1 MRRLLAVLVLSL
13 VLVGPLRAGA
23 DDGAAIRA
31 TIQSQIEAFKA
42 DDAEAAFAHA
52 SPGIQRM
59 FGDPKTFMRMVQ
71 EGYAPVYRPRSVE
84 FGDLVREEG
93 RLVQLVRV
101 VGPDGVVV
109 MAHYPMIQGSNGVW
123 QIDGCHLE
131 RLPELS
137 I

>member
-1 MRRLLAVLVLSL
+1 MRRLLVVLVLSL
-13 VLVGPLRAGA
+13 VLAGPLRAGA
-23 DDGAAIRA
+23 DNGAAIRE
-31 TIQSQIEAFKA
+31 TIQSQIDAFKA
-42 DDAEAAFAHA
+42 DDAKAAFAHA

-59 FGDPKTFMRMVQ
+59 FGDPETFMRMVQ

-93 RLVQLVRV
+93 RLVQLVRI

-109 MAHYPMIQGSNGVW
+109 MAHYPMIQGPNGVW
-123 QIDGCHLE
+123 QIDGCYLE